1 MRTAVSRASRG
12 LNFWDPVEWA
22 DFYTHVPFPPASKL
36 SRRNRIEIE
45 ISRWLLGL
53 VLVAFLVASN
63 SGASAADSDP
73 RELLSSLL
81 ERKQSGEDVDYELGV
96 CLLQGYGT
104 SRDFLKAIPYLS
116 ASAEKGHG
124 EAQTRLAQLYFFGNG
139 VEKSVEK
146 ALEWYAKAAA
156 QNHEVAQQALGT
168 IFRFGDGVGKNPEA
182 ARDWFTKAAKLGYS
196 PAQRQLGQMLKFGE
210 GGDQDLKAALA
221 WLTLAGSSTEAG
233 ELRKSLSAVNL
244 AEAEKII
251 AGFAPTKK
259 ATTEFRP
266 TPLGANPT
274 APVPTPPATRTQ
286 PISSGTAFAVTEDGY
301 MITNFHVVEGASR
314 VQIRT
319 QRGLVEARVV
329 KIDPAND
336 LALIKVDAQ
345 FKPLVVT
352 SSRGVK
358 LGETV
363 ATVGFPNVELQG
375 LSPKLTK
382 GEISSLAGIQD
393 DPRHFQISAPVQPG
407 NSGGALVNLSGQVIG
422 VVVARLSERA
432 AIKSTGSLPQ
442 NVNYAVK
449 STFLAGFLE
458 SVPQV
463 AAKLV
468 EPTGAK
474 ERPITEVAKELEA
487 ASVIILAY

>member
-1 MRTAVSRASRG
+1 
-12 LNFWDPVEWA
+12 
-22 DFYTHVPFPPASKL
+22 
-36 SRRNRIEIE
+36 
-45 ISRWLLGL
+45 
-53 VLVAFLVASN
+53 
-63 SGASAADSDP
+63 
-73 RELLSSLL
+73 
-81 ERKQSGEDVDYELGV
+81 
-96 CLLQGYGT
+96 
-104 SRDFLKAIPYLS
+104 
-116 ASAEKGHG
+116 
-124 EAQTRLAQLYFFGNG
+124 
-139 VEKSVEK
+139 
-146 ALEWYAKAAA
+146 
-156 QNHEVAQQALGT
+156 
-168 IFRFGDGVGKNPEA
+168 
-182 ARDWFTKAAKLGYS
+182 
-196 PAQRQLGQMLKFGE
+196 
-210 GGDQDLKAALA
+210 
-221 WLTLAGSSTEAG
+221 
-233 ELRKSLSAVNL
+233 
-244 AEAEKII
+244 
-251 AGFAPTKK
+251 
-259 ATTEFRP
+259 
-266 TPLGANPT
+266 
-274 APVPTPPATRTQ
+274 
-286 PISSGTAFAVTEDGY
+286 
-301 MITNFHVVEGASR
+301 MITNFHVVEGARR

-432 AIKSTGSLPQ
+432 AIKSSGFLPQ

-449 STFLAGFLE
+449 STFLSGFLE

-474 ERPITEVAKELEA
+474 ERLITEVAKELEA